1 MNYRDVFYSRI
12 NHLGNT
18 TAERIRQGGIRS
30 FEKWLAES
38 PHTVRRLYADRQIYF
53 DAIILTNKDKEYQKI
68 MFLNVANTIPL
79 VIGDIINWRQDNGN
93 IEKWIIFQETH
104 KVNGTYRTF
113 WIVKCNYLLKW
124 IDKLG
129 HLQQSWAYV
138 VSSTDDKIKGNFRTW
153 NSLITPQPNKYAE
166 ILMPRYPIERSTN
179 FIIEQESWSVVEYD
193 HTSVPGIIYLSLT
206 ENKVNL
212 IYDDLEK
219 DIADTDKMAQYELVV
234 PEEKQVFKVG
244 DTITPAFNLT
254 KNGIPISLDVKL
266 LSTDRSIVTDVNN
279 RLTAVHA
286 GEVKIIVQSTQFP
299 QIQKDLFIIV
309 KDEED
314 TAFSAYLSGAAAIR
328 LDRIEKYELV
338 GTTDLNEE
346 EVIFTIDSNLASI
359 VSISNNKCEIHA
371 NDLNRLGSFTLSAT
385 YKNVTYT
392 KNIQVIPLW

>member
-179 FIIEQESWSVVEYD
+179 FIIEQESWSIVEYD

-244 DTITPAFNLT
+244 DIITPAFNLT

-266 LSTDRSIVTDVNN
+266 LSTDRSIVTEVNN
-279 RLTAVHA
+279 RLTAVHT
-286 GEVKIIVQSTQFP
+286 GEVKIIVQSIQFP
-299 QIQKDLFIIV
+299 QIQKDLFIVV

-314 TAFSAYLSGAAAIR
+314 TAFSAYLSGAATIR

-359 VSISNNKCEIHA
+359 VNISNNKCEIRA

>member
-266 LSTDRSIVTDVNN
+266 LSTDRSIVTEVNN

-286 GEVKIIVQSTQFP
+286 GEVKIIVQSIQFP
-299 QIQKDLFIIV
+299 QIQKDLFIVV

-314 TAFSAYLSGAAAIR
+314 TAFSAYLSGAATIR

-371 NDLNRLGSFTLSAT
+371 NDLNRLGSFTLLAT

>member
-286 GEVKIIVQSTQFP
+286 GEVKIIVQSIQFP
-299 QIQKDLFIIV
+299 QIQKDLFIVV

>member
-1 MNYRDVFYSRI
+1 
-12 NHLGNT
+12 
-18 TAERIRQGGIRS
+18 
-30 FEKWLAES
+30 
-38 PHTVRRLYADRQIYF
+38 
-53 DAIILTNKDKEYQKI
+53 
-68 MFLNVANTIPL
+68 
-79 VIGDIINWRQDNGN
+79 
-93 IEKWIIFQETH
+93 
-104 KVNGTYRTF
+104 
-113 WIVKCNYLLKW
+113 
-124 IDKLG
+124 
-129 HLQQSWAYV
+129 
-138 VSSTDDKIKGNFRTW
+138 
-153 NSLITPQPNKYAE
+153 
-166 ILMPRYPIERSTN
+166 MPRYPIERSTN

-266 LSTDRSIVTDVNN
+266 LSTDKSIVTDVNN
-279 RLTAVHA
+279 RLMAVHA
-286 GEVKIIVQSTQFP
+286 GEVKIIVQSIQFP
-299 QIQKDLFIIV
+299 QIQKDLFIVV

-314 TAFSAYLSGAAAIR
+314 AAFSAYLSGAAAIR

-346 EVIFTIDSNLASI
+346 EVIFTIDNNLASI